1 MNNLIDT
8 HLHLDCCKNHQEIY
22 RKINESKQYTLCVT
36 NTPEAFERCIS
47 FYPETKYVKF
57 ALGFNP
63 QCVVETKF
71 DSFKFMKN
79 IKKARY
85 IGEVGLDFTKPYVQ
99 YKEEQ
104 IKIFDFICKIAANNN
119 RIMSVHSRGAE
130 EEVLEI
136 LERNNVRR
144 AILHWYTGEV
154 GLIERI
160 IEDGYYFSVNSRMI
174 KKESIY
180 FLNKYRILTETDAPF
195 TIDIEENYIKYSKI
209 LMQTYLAIKKIYT
222 DISIIDN
229 FRELLE
235 K

>member
-8 HLHLDCCKNHQEIY
+8 HLHLDCCKNHQAMY
-22 RKINESKQYTLCVT
+22 KKINELKQYTLCVT
-36 NTPEAFERCIS
+36 NTPEDFERCVS

-63 QCVVETKF
+63 QCVGEIKF

-79 IKKARY
+79 INKTRY

-119 RIMSVHSRGAE
+119 KIMSVHSRGAE
-130 EEVLEI
+130 KEVLEI
-136 LERNNVRR
+136 LERNNVKR

-154 GLIERI
+154 GLIERF
-160 IEDGYYFSVNSRMI
+160 IEDGYYFSINLRMVEKRNI
-174 KKESIY
+174 
-180 FLNKYRILTETDAPF
+180 
-195 TIDIEENYIKYSKI
+195 ENYISSERILIETDFPFNKSKKDYI
-209 LMQTYLAIKKIYT
+209 FYLSQTYENVCCSKEQIYL
-222 DISIIDN
+222 N
-229 FRELLE
+229 FYNLL
-235 K
+235 KG